1 MVVYIVMKVYTV
13 TSKHPNVETRDRA
26 EVDRKIIQVQEN
38 KPERKQTRGT
48 SVTGMTEE
56 KQGQ

>member
-1 MVVYIVMKVYTV
+1 M

-26 EVDRKIIQVQEN
+26 EADRKIIQVQEN
-38 KPERKQTRGT
+38 KPERKQKWGT
-48 SVTGMTEE
+48 SATGMTEE

>member
-1 MVVYIVMKVYTV
+1 M

-26 EVDRKIIQVQEN
+26 EVDRKIIQGQEN
-38 KPERKQTRGT
+38 KPEQKQKWGT
-48 SVTGMTEE
+48 SFTGTTEE